1 MHGRLV
7 SIGEGTFTMGQR
19 LELNALKKSVGD
31 EIGERSLAQRCSS
44 QDSPAELKV
53 SENAAL
59 IVETF
64 WPLVKDTTLVIPRG
78 GYVLRQGLRTHYCR
92 ENTVLTILRLP
103 MLCFG
108 D

>member
-1 MHGRLV
+1 
-7 SIGEGTFTMGQR
+7 MGQR

-31 EIGERSLAQRCSS
+31 EIGERSLAQRFSS
-44 QDSPAELKV
+44 QDSPSELKV

-59 IVETF
+59 IVETL

-78 GYVLRQGLRTHYCR
+78 GHVLRQGLRMHYCR
-92 ENTVLTILRLP
+92 ENAVLTILRVP